1 MLKKLIFTGFIG
13 ISTLFAS
20 DSASSISASQAL
32 QMLKDGNQRFIDGK
46 SIHPHSDF
54 ERIKEV
60 STGQKPFVT
69 INGCS
74 DSRVPPELIF
84 DQGFGDV
91 FVVRNAGN
99 VSDTDEVGTIEYGTE
114 HLGTNL
120 VVVMGHT
127 KCGAVT
133 AVAKGDHVE
142 GSIPKLVD
150 NIVPA
155 VEKVK
160 HSHKNEEY
168 TKWINE
174 AISENVNQSIKD
186 ILSKSEI
193 VSKLVKE
200 GKVKVVGAVYDVDTG
215 KVSFIESK

>member
-13 ISTLFAS
+13 ISALFAN
-20 DSASSISASQAL
+20 DSVSSISASQAL
-32 QMLKDGNQRFIDGK
+32 QMLKDGNQRFISGK

-54 ERIKEV
+54 ERIKET
-60 STGQKPFVT
+60 SKGQKPFVT

-99 VSDTDEVGTIEYGTE
+99 VSDTDEIGTIEYGTE

-120 VVVMGHT
+120 VVVVGHT

-133 AVAKGDHVE
+133 AVAKGDSVG

-160 HSHKNEEY
+160 HLHQNEEY

-174 AISENVNQSIKD
+174 AIIENVNQSIQD
-186 ILSKSEI
+186 ILAKSEI
-193 VSKLVKE
+193 VSHLLILK
-200 GKVKVVGAVYDVDTG
+200 
-215 KVSFIESK
+215 SKAKTSNSKNL

>member
-1 MLKKLIFTGFIG
+1 MLKKLILLGFIG
-13 ISTLFAS
+13 AS
-20 DSASSISASQAL
+20 LYANGNSSISANEAL

-133 AVAKGDHVE
+133 SVAKNDHIE

-150 NIVPA
+150 NIIPA
-155 VEKVK
+155 VKKVK

-168 TKWINE
+168 TSWLNE
-174 AISENVNQSIKD
+174 AIYENVNQSIKD
-186 ILSKSEI
+186 ILRKSEI
-193 VSKLVKE
+193 ISKLVKE
-200 GKVKVVGAVYDVDTG
+200 DKVKIIGAIYDVDTG
-215 KVSFIESK
+215 KVLFVNDK

>member
-1 MLKKLIFTGFIG
+1 MLKKLILTGFIG
-13 ISTLFAS
+13 ISSLIAS
-20 DSASSISASQAL
+20 DNASSIPASQAL

-60 STGQKPFVT
+60 AKGQKPFVT
-69 INGCS
+69 INSCS

-120 VVVMGHT
+120 VIVMGHT
-127 KCGAVT
+127 NYRIFYPPTSDSRFRWSCFVLK
-133 AVAKGDHVE
+133 
-142 GSIPKLVD
+142 
-150 NIVPA
+150 
-155 VEKVK
+155 
-160 HSHKNEEY
+160 
-168 TKWINE
+168 
-174 AISENVNQSIKD
+174 
-186 ILSKSEI
+186 
-193 VSKLVKE
+193 
-200 GKVKVVGAVYDVDTG
+200 
-215 KVSFIESK
+215 

>member
-46 SIHPHSDF
+46 SIHPHSDL

-60 STGQKPFVT
+60 SAGQKPFVT

-91 FVVRNAGN
+91 FVVRNSEDIFHR
-99 VSDTDEVGTIEYGTE
+99 V
-114 HLGTNL
+114 
-120 VVVMGHT
+120 
-127 KCGAVT
+127 
-133 AVAKGDHVE
+133 
-142 GSIPKLVD
+142 
-150 NIVPA
+150 
-155 VEKVK
+155 
-160 HSHKNEEY
+160 
-168 TKWINE
+168 WI
-174 AISENVNQSIKD
+174 
-186 ILSKSEI
+186 
-193 VSKLVKE
+193 
-200 GKVKVVGAVYDVDTG
+200 
-215 KVSFIESK
+215 SFE

>member
-1 MLKKLIFTGFIG
+1 MLKKLILAGCVALSLYANDNG
-13 ISTLFAS
+13 AG
-20 DSASSISASQAL
+20 ISASEAL
-32 QMLKDGNQRFIDGK
+32 QMLKDGNQRFISGK

-60 STGQKPFVT
+60 AKGQKPFVT

-120 VVVMGHT
+120 VVVVGHT

-142 GSIPKLVD
+142 GNIPKLVD

-155 VEKVK
+155 VDKVK
-160 HSHKNEEY
+160 HLRHNEEY

-174 AISENVNQSIKD
+174 AIIENVNQSIKD
-186 ILSKSEI
+186 ILAKSEI
-193 VSKLVKE
+193 VSHLVKE
-200 GKVKVVGAVYDVDTG
+200 GKVKIVGAIYDTDTG
-215 KVSFIESK
+215 KVLFFDDK

>member
-1 MLKKLIFTGFIG
+1 MLKKLILTGFIG
-13 ISTLFAS
+13 ISSLIAS
-20 DSASSISASQAL
+20 DNASSIPASQAL

-60 STGQKPFVT
+60 AKGQKPFVT
-69 INGCS
+69 INSCS

-99 VSDTDEVGTIEYGTE
+99 VSDTDEIGTIEYGTE

-120 VVVMGHT
+120 VIVMGHT

-142 GSIPKLVD
+142 GNIPKLVD

-160 HSHKNEEY
+160 HNHPNEEH

-174 AISENVNQSIKD
+174 AITENVNQSIKD
-186 ILSKSEI
+186 ILTKSEI
-193 VSKLVKE
+193 VSHLVKE
-200 GKVKVVGAVYDVDTG
+200 GKVKIVGAIYDVETG
-215 KVSFIESK
+215 KVTFIENK

>member
-1 MLKKLIFTGFIG
+1 MLKKLILLGFIG
-13 ISTLFAS
+13 AS
-20 DSASSISASQAL
+20 LYANSNSSISANEAL

-120 VVVMGHT
+120 VVVVGHT

-133 AVAKGDHVE
+133 AVAKGDSVG

-160 HSHKNEEY
+160 HLHQNEEY

-174 AISENVNQSIKD
+174 AIIENVNQSIQD
-186 ILSKSEI
+186 ILAKSEI
-193 VSKLVKE
+193 VSHLVKE
-200 GKVKVVGAVYDVDTG
+200 GKVKIVGAIYDVETG
-215 KVSFIESK
+215 KVTFIENK

>member
-1 MLKKLIFTGFIG
+1 MFKKLLLLGSI
-13 ISTLFAS
+13 TLALCANDNTVGVPAS
-20 DSASSISASQAL
+20 EAL
-32 QMLKDGNQRFIDGK
+32 QMLKDGNKRFIEGK

-54 ERIKEV
+54 ARIKEI
-60 STGQKPFVT
+60 SKGQKPFVT

-99 VSDTDEVGTIEYGTE
+99 VSDTDEIGTIEYGTE

-120 VVVMGHT
+120 VVVVGHT

-155 VEKVK
+155 VDRVK
-160 HSHKNEEY
+160 HLRHNEEY

-174 AISENVNQSIKD
+174 AIIENVNQSIKD
-186 ILSKSEI
+186 ILNNSTI
-193 VSKLVKE
+193 VSQLVKE
-200 GKVKVVGAVYDVDTG
+200 GKVRIVGAIYDTDTG
-215 KVSFIESK
+215 KVLFFDDK

>member
-1 MLKKLIFTGFIG
+1 
-13 ISTLFAS
+13 
-20 DSASSISASQAL
+20 
-32 QMLKDGNQRFIDGK
+32 
-46 SIHPHSDF
+46 
-54 ERIKEV
+54 
-60 STGQKPFVT
+60 
-69 INGCS
+69 
-74 DSRVPPELIF
+74 
-84 DQGFGDV
+84 
-91 FVVRNAGN
+91 
-99 VSDTDEVGTIEYGTE
+99 
-114 HLGTNL
+114 
-120 VVVMGHT
+120 MGHT

>member
-1 MLKKLIFTGFIG
+1 MLRKLILTGFIG
-13 ISTLFAS
+13 LSSLIAN
-20 DSASSISASQAL
+20 DSVSSIPAAEAL
-32 QMLKDGNQRFIDGK
+32 QILKDGNQRFIDGK

-54 ERIKEV
+54 ERIKEI
-60 STGQKPFVT
+60 SKGQKPFVT
-69 INGCS
+69 INSCS

-91 FVVRNAGN
+91 FIVRNAGN

-142 GSIPKLVD
+142 GNIPKLVD

-160 HSHKNEEY
+160 HSHKNEDY
-168 TKWINE
+168 SKWINE
-174 AISENVNQSIKD
+174 AITENVNQSIKD
-186 ILSKSEI
+186 ILRKSKI
-193 VSKLVKE
+193 VSHLVQE
-200 GKVKVVGAVYDVDTG
+200 GKVKIIGAIYDVETG
-215 KVSFIESK
+215 KVIFIENK

>member
-1 MLKKLIFTGFIG
+1 MLKKLLLIGFIG
-13 ISTLFAS
+13 AS
-20 DSASSISASQAL
+20 LYASSSSSVSATEAL
-32 QMLKDGNQRFIDGK
+32 QMLKDGNQRFLEGK
-46 SIHPHSDF
+46 TIHPHSDF
-54 ERIKEV
+54 ARIKEV

-74 DSRVPPELIF
+74 DSRVPPELVF

-99 VSDTDEVGTIEYGTE
+99 VSDTDEIGTIEYGTE

-150 NIVPA
+150 NIIPA

-160 HSHKNEEY
+160 HSHKDEEY

-174 AISENVNQSIKD
+174 AISENVNQSIQD

-193 VSKLVKE
+193 VSKLVKD
-200 GKVKVVGAVYDVDTG
+200 GKVKIVGAIYDVDTG
-215 KVSFIESK
+215 KVTFLDKK

>member
-1 MLKKLIFTGFIG
+1 MFKKLLLLGSITLA
-13 ISTLFAS
+13 LFAN
-20 DSASSISASQAL
+20 DNTVGVPASEAL
-32 QMLKDGNQRFIDGK
+32 QMLKDGNKRFIEGK

-54 ERIKEV
+54 ARIKEI
-60 STGQKPFVT
+60 SKGQKPFVT

-99 VSDTDEVGTIEYGTE
+99 VSDTDEIGTIEYGTE

-120 VVVMGHT
+120 VVVVGHT

-155 VEKVK
+155 VDRVK
-160 HSHKNEEY
+160 HLRHNEEY

-174 AISENVNQSIKD
+174 AIIENVNQSIKD
-186 ILSKSEI
+186 ILNNSTI
-193 VSKLVKE
+193 VSQLVKD
-200 GKVKVVGAVYDVDTG
+200 GKVRIVGAIYDTDTG
-215 KVSFIESK
+215 KVLFFDDK